1 MSNVAHSNADISL
14 LTTTCS
20 AGGGAI
26 GAAPKARADQPKRGG
41 WFQKCL
47 ELVKAVRARAW
58 VHAQTLA
65 DDYASLP
72 SMRSLLDADHRVRD

>member
-14 LTTTCS
+14 LTTTGS
-20 AGGGAI
+20 AGAI